1 MKTFILDT
9 NVLLH
14 DPNALFVFGDNEVVL
29 PLGVIEEIDDQ
40 KKRVDEVG
48 RNSRCVARTLDELR
62 QKSRLSDG
70 VRLENGGLLRVE
82 ISRHISTDILPE
94 GLDPQ
99 KIDNQIL
106 ALALTRQA
114 SHFKKAENNPVIVVS
129 KDITLRVKADAL
141 GLSAQDYERHK
152 VDMDRFYTGTTV
164 LETDTETIEKFYAE
178 KRLKVEAYLVEERAA
193 FESNQNITLIDKFN
207 PSHSALGRYNLKT
220 NTILPLKVSHPN
232 LWGIK
237 ALNREQHFALDM
249 LLDENLMLV
258 TLVGI
263 AGTGKTLL
271 ALAAGLTKVIRE
283 KQYQKLLVTR
293 PIIPVGK
300 DIGFLP
306 GDIEAKLMPRMQPIS
321 DNLEFLFATT
331 RQASTKQASTRQ
343 ASHQDD
349 KFSNLSLESLI
360 EDGIIELEALSYIRG
375 RSIPNQ
381 FMIVDEAQNL
391 TPHEMKTII
400 TRAGAGTKIVITG
413 DYYQIDNPY
422 LDSSS
427 NGLTYLVEKFK
438 GAEIFGHI
446 TLIKGERS
454 ALAELAAELRE

>member
-1 MKTFILDT
+1 MEVWIEMKTFILDT

-14 DPNALFVFGDNEVVL
+14 DPNSLFVFADNEIVL
-29 PLGVIEEIDDQ
+29 PLGVIEEIDEQ

-62 QKSRLSDG
+62 QKSPLSDG
-70 VRLENGGLLRVE
+70 VRLESGGLLRVE

-106 ALALTRQA
+106 ALAIHLKTTG
-114 SHFKKAENNPVIVVS
+114 NNPVIVVT

-141 GLSAQDYERHK
+141 GLSCQDYERHK
-152 VDMDRFYTGTTV
+152 VDMEKFYTGTAV
-164 LETDTETIEKFYAE
+164 LETDSVDSFYNE
-178 KRLKVEAYLVEERAA
+178 GRLKVEEGA
-193 FESNQNITLIDKFN
+193 FETNQNITLVDKLN
-207 PSHSALGRYNLKT
+207 PSHSALGRYDLKA
-220 NTILPLKVSHPN
+220 NAVLPLKISHAN

-237 ALNREQHFALDM
+237 AHNREQQFAIDM
-249 LLDENLMLV
+249 LLDDSLMLV

-271 ALAAGLTKVIRE
+271 ALAAGLTKVIKENR
-283 KQYQKLLVTR
+283 YQKLLVTR

-306 GDIEAKLMPRMQPIS
+306 GDVKAKLMPRMQPIS
-321 DNLEFLFATT
+321 DNLEFLFAT
-331 RQASTKQASTRQ
+331 
-343 ASHQDD
+343 HQDE
-349 KFSNLSLESLI
+349 KFSKVDMDSLI
-360 EDGIIELEALSYIRG
+360 DDGIIELEALSYIRG

-381 FMIVDEAQNL
+381 FIIVDEAQNL
-391 TPHEMKTII
+391 TPHEIKTII
-400 TRAGAGTKIVITG
+400 TRAGIGTKIVITG

-438 GAEIFGHI
+438 GTQIFGHI

-454 ALAELAAELRE
+454 ELAEMAAELLD